1 MVSST
6 AKRVKSSIEVKLMT
20 VKRKKKSTLMGGRA
34 VTVAFSL
41 CLLAVVAMIGMYT
54 VGKSEQKEK
63 ELKQEIVKAEQKQ
76 AEEQARLAKEQE
88 EKAEEERQAAAS
100 AAAQRQKETK
110 EKEDSKEAV
119 KEDTVTYGA
128 ELESDFQSEQAEI
141 AENIVINEMEEASG
155 TDVMTE
161 QPTLS
166 FSADTDKLFWP
177 IAGNIILDFSMD
189 KSVYFSTLDQY
200 KYNPAVIIQGTLDAS
215 VMCAAQGKVTS
226 VETLEE
232 TGTTVTMDIG
242 DGYELVYGQLK
253 ELTVGEGDYLK
264 AGETLGYISEPTKY
278 YSNEGAN
285 LYFEVR
291 KDGESLDPMPLLQ

>member
-6 AKRVKSSIEVKLMT
+6 KKRVKSSIEVKLMT

-54 VGKSEQKEK
+54 VGKSE
-63 ELKQEIVKAEQKQ
+63 
-76 AEEQARLAKEQE
+76 
-88 EKAEEERQAAAS
+88 
-100 AAAQRQKETK
+100 QKETK